1 MEILDIIEKAQNGT
15 MMAQLAASA
24 EVDLPTAKAAMHAL
38 APELAR
44 AIADKA
50 SDRDGYEHLVNALN
64 SGEADDY
71 LENTRAFLSRSA
83 ARDGEAILTYL
94 YGSLDAARA
103 RADAIGAP
111 EGMKKDTFS
120 RFMTFAAVLVVAAMT
135 RRNKAFAMQAA
146 PLTSSPALNGVMAV
160 IIDAVV
166 KGVVDGFKRAM
177 LPRRRRITISYGR
190 KKTRRLTRR
199 RAPKRSPSLND
210 ILGDLLKDAPL
221 K

>member
-1 MEILDIIEKAQNGT
+1 MEILDIIDKAQNGT
-15 MMAQLAASA
+15 LMAQLAASA
-24 EVDLPTAKAAMHAL
+24 EVDLQTARAAMHAL

-50 SDRDGYEHLVNALN
+50 SDPDEYQHLIDSLH

-71 LENTRAFLSRSA
+71 LENSRAFLSRTA
-83 ARDGEAILTYL
+83 ARDGESILTYL

-103 RADAIGAP
+103 RANAIGAP
-111 EGMKKDTFS
+111 EGMKENTFS

-135 RRNKAFAMQAA
+135 RRNKAFAMQTA
-146 PLTSSPALNGVMAV
+146 PLTSSSTVNGIMSVLVDAL
-160 IIDAVV
+160 V

-177 LPRRRRITISYGR
+177 LPRRRRITVSYGR
-190 KKTRRLTRR
+190 KKTRKRTRR
-199 RAPKRSPSLND
+199 KTPSRTPSLND
-210 ILGDLLKDAPL
+210 ILGNLLKDAMR